1 MKRGRGVHAEDGNGF
16 ALIDEFPDESVC
28 QRTLPGTR
36 RTGDADDVLFGC
48 GGKGAEQFLKAIVL
62 IFNEGNTAGD
72 APRIHFLRCCQHL
85 LPIHG

>member
-48 GGKGAEQFLKAIVL
+48 GGKGAEQFLIASSKDSLL
-62 IFNEGNTAGD
+62 IISIFCA
-72 APRIHFLRCCQHL
+72 AASISCQFMVDVC
-85 LPIHG
+85 G